1 MQGASAG
8 GDSVDECP
16 DGDKPEDGDG
26 ERKDAPEG
34 YYEDQIDREGGYS
47 PAPGDTDYDLSEAAG
62 YAGYEPPKRRGIVP
76 QWVIVAF
83 TIALILAFVIPLFI
97 RIS

>member
-1 MQGASAG
+1 
-8 GDSVDECP
+8 
-16 DGDKPEDGDG
+16 
-26 ERKDAPEG
+26 
-34 YYEDQIDREGGYS
+34 
-47 PAPGDTDYDLSEAAG
+47 
-62 YAGYEPPKRRGIVP
+62 VP

>member
-1 MQGASAG
+1 MTDHSWLAMMCVVNAEKPLLDKVAVVTGAS
-8 GDSVDECP
+8 
-16 DGDKPEDGDG
+16 
-26 ERKDAPEG
+26 
-34 YYEDQIDREGGYS
+34 
-47 PAPGDTDYDLSEAAG
+47 
-62 YAGYEPPKRRGIVP
+62 RGIVP